1 MYFISSAESEIF
13 RMALFS
19 IKLNFIIMKT
29 DELYELAEK
38 FTEKNDCNFYANGI
52 KVPIKFFGH
61 DVDVES
67 IWFDD
72 EGFGTY
78 FLLCHC
84 EEFDNADI
92 AIESLSEENK
102 QILVDIFK
110 AHI

>member
-1 MYFISSAESEIF
+1 
-13 RMALFS
+13 
-19 IKLNFIIMKT
+19 MKT
-29 DELYELAEK
+29 DELYDLAER
-38 FTEKNDCNFYANGI
+38 FTEKNDRNFYANGI

-61 DVDVES
+61 NVDVES
-67 IWFDD
+67 IWFSD

-78 FLLCHC
+78 YLLCHC

-92 AIESLSEENK
+92 AIESLSEGNK

>member
-1 MYFISSAESEIF
+1 
-13 RMALFS
+13 MALFS

-29 DELYELAEK
+29 DELYDLAEK
-38 FTEKNDCNFYANGI
+38 FTEKNDRNFYANNI

-67 IWFDD
+67 IWYSD
-72 EGFGTY
+72 EGYGTY
-78 FLLCHC
+78 YLLCHC